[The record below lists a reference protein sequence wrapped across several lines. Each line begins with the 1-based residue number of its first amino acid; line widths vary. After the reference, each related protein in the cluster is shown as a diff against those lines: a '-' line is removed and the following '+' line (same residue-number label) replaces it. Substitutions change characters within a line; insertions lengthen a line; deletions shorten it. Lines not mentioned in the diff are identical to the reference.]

1 MSGLCDRC
9 NERSSHI
16 VNSIA
21 QLPELA
27 AVAHLGYRQVCGPCY
42 DDLLAEAGD
51 AEEQQDDRRVQ
62 PRYRVSIKARVE
74 GNGAHFEA
82 FSEEMIVEEIS
93 RSGLRLRTAREL
105 EPGAVLKVLIP
116 SHEVEATALVDV
128 VWCES
133 GQRSAGLKL
142 IEPSESWDTLCQ
154 KHTPNE

>member
-16 VNSIA
+16 ISIA
-21 QLPELA
+21 HLPELA
-27 AVAHLGYRQVCGPCY
+27 AVAHLGYRLVCGPCY

-51 AEEQQDDRRVQ
+51 AEEQRDDRRAQ
-62 PRYRVSIKARVE
+62 PRYRVSIKALVE
-74 GNGAHFEA
+74 GNGAHYEA

-105 EPGAVLKVLIP
+105 EPGTVLKVLIP
-116 SHEVEATALVDV
+116 SHEIEATALVDV
-128 VWCES
+128 VWSES

-142 IEPSESWDTLCQ
+142 IEPSESWDALCQ
-154 KHTPNE
+154 KHTPNV